1 MLVILLLGFLPF
13 FSPANEKDYSKIL
26 RSAKKYDVQ
35 VVSSDFLEG
44 IKTSGLV
51 ANINKFSIADWGC
64 DVSVF
69 ISNATLVYSAEKHN
83 LNKHLCKKK
92 SWTEKCLL
100 KHAIAAWLTETVL
113 LYKIVLLLAFRHC
126 SFF

>member
-44 IKTSGLV
+44 IKTSGVV

-83 LNKHLCKKK
+83 LPKQTSLKKK
-92 SWTEKCLL
+92 VGQKN
-100 KHAIAAWLTETVL
+100 V
-113 LYKIVLLLAFRHC
+113 F
-126 SFF
+126 